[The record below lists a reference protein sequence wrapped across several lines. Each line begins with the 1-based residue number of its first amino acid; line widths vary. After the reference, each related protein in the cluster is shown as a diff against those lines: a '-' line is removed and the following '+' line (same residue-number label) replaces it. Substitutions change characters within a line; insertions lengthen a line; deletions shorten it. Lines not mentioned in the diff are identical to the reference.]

1 MNLFV
6 LDNTIAVYKKTAN
19 KLLQILYLSNLFILW
34 N

>member
-19 KLLQILYLSNLFILW
+19 KIAANIVSLKLIHSVK
-34 N
+34 